1 MPPNAIGIR
10 LPQIIHF
17 MKIFFVIAG
26 FVIFFGILLIE
37 FNSNKFQALP
47 IGLYLFPLACLAS
60 ATFWKRADKDDSY
73 YYYARK
79 VYALLAN
86 EDHSIESILD
96 KVDAGYHPGDQAST
110 HITKTVIKMIEEG
123 NLTIVDGKVRVSP
136 KKFAA
141 DSAAT

>member
-1 MPPNAIGIR
+1 
-10 LPQIIHF
+10 
-17 MKIFFVIAG
+17 MKIFFVITG
-26 FVIFFGILLIE
+26 FVIFFAILFVE
-37 FNSNKFQALP
+37 FNSNKFQTLP

-60 ATFWKRADKDDSY
+60 ATFWKQADKDNNY

-96 KVDAGYHPGDQAST
+96 KIDVGYHHGDQAYT
-110 HITKTVIKMIEEG
+110 HMTKTVIKMIEEG

-136 KKFAA
+136 KKFPA
-141 DSAAT
+141 DSAAA